1 MTTPAPG
8 YQSGAHGVTTAVP
21 GGGRLIVRRRLV
33 VETAFVLGV
42 LVKGLD
48 GLVELVAGTAL
59 LVLHQDRILA
69 LTRAAVAEELRED
82 PHDLV
87 ANLLLHQAAGLDHGA
102 AVAGGLFLLLHGV
115 VKVGVVAALLAG
127 SRRVY
132 PWAVGALSV
141 LLAVQLVQ
149 LVLSPGIGVVALV
162 VLDALILALTWHE
175 WRVGRSFHDAWR
187 SVVRGWFPRA
197 YPPAGQSPG
206 G

>member
-1 MTTPAPG
+1 MEP
-8 YQSGAHGVTTAVP
+8 
-21 GGGRLIVRRRLV
+21 VRRRLL

-48 GLVELVAGTAL
+48 GLVELAAGTAL

-87 ANLLLHQAAGLDHGA
+87 AHLLLNEAAGLDHGA
-102 AVAGGLFLLLHGV
+102 ALAGGLFLLLHGV
-115 VKVGVVAALLAG
+115 VKVAIVAALLAG

-149 LVLSPGIGVVALV
+149 LVLSPGVGVVALV
-162 VLDALILALTWHE
+162 LLDALILALTWHE
-175 WRVGRSFHDAWR
+175 WRIGRSFHDAWR
-187 SVVRGWFPRA
+187 SVVHGWFPRA
-197 YPPAGQSPG
+197 SPPASSSTDG
-206 G
+206 

>member
-8 YQSGAHGVTTAVP
+8 YQSGAHGVTTAVR
-21 GGGRLIVRRRLV
+21 GGGRLIVRRRLL

-59 LVLHQDRILA
+59 LVLHQERILA

-87 ANLLLHQAAGLDHGA
+87 AHQM
-102 AVAGGLFLLLHGV
+102 
-115 VKVGVVAALLAG
+115 
-127 SRRVY
+127 
-132 PWAVGALSV
+132 
-141 LLAVQLVQ
+141 
-149 LVLSPGIGVVALV
+149 VLSPGIGVVALV
-162 VLDALILALTWHE
+162 LLDVLILALTWHE

-187 SVVRGWFPRA
+187 SVVQGWFPRA
-197 YPPAGQSPG
+197 
-206 G
+206 